1 MKTQPVE
8 HRSIFARKMARELS
22 EQEIDTIAGAFGGNC
37 SYTFCCPPHQSIDD
51 AQGGCEV
58 P

>member
-22 EQEIDTIAGAFGGNC
+22 EQEIDTIAGGHGGSGGCLTFCHGTVVDDATGNC
-37 SYTFCCPPHQSIDD
+37 QIP
-51 AQGGCEV
+51 
-58 P
+58 